1 MAPDL
6 YSLTSSSRWM
16 ILIVTVGIATV
27 SALSARIWSIER
39 SHRRIRSVL
48 EKRVFLRTKELER
61 AYEMTEHVVNAV
73 KEAIVVVDP
82 RGEAVLVNPAA
93 QAMLE
98 IDRSSDDSRQI
109 CRVFN
114 ERFPD
119 LRNFMREHV
128 EGASG
133 KTSVTIR
140 TDVSGRRRVLE
151 VLGTPLD
158 GPDEGHVYVVR
169 DITDALSFLEM
180 KSRFVSIVSH
190 EIRTPLTSLS
200 GSLDLLDEGVLGA
213 LPDRA
218 ADLVSIA
225 RSSTDRLVR
234 LVNDVLDLDRLESQR
249 LTLSPT
255 WVSIDELFVET
266 LRTMQ
271 PFSTKHGVRLLA
283 DSANGHLNGKVFVDQ
298 DRIVQVLLNL
308 VLNAIK
314 FAPASSTILVS
325 ARRRHD
331 EVEFR
336 VDDEGRGVPQSELES
351 IFEPFT
357 QIETTDDRRDSG
369 TGLGLAIC
377 RGIVER
383 HGGRIWAENRV
394 PTGTRFVFTIPHER
408 QETNP

>member
-1 MAPDL
+1 MAEDL
-6 YSLTSSSRWM
+6 FSLTTGSRWM
-16 ILIVTVGIATV
+16 ILVVTLGLVSVVGLTV
-27 SALSARIWSIER
+27 RIWSIER

-82 RGEAVLVNPAA
+82 NGDAVLVNPAA
-93 QAMLE
+93 RGMLD
-98 IDRSSDDSRQI
+98 IDSVSDDSRQI

-119 LRNFMREHV
+119 LHEFMREHV
-128 EGASG
+128 QGASG
-133 KTSVTIR
+133 KSSVTIR
-140 TDVSGRRRVLE
+140 ADVSGRRRVLE
-151 VLGTPLD
+151 VMGTPLD
-158 GPDEGHVYVVR
+158 GPEEGHVYVVR
-169 DITDALSFLEM
+169 DITDALSLLEM

-200 GSLDLLDEGVLGA
+200 GSLDLLDAGVLGA

-255 WVSIDELFVET
+255 WVSTDDLFVET

-283 DSANGHLNGKVFVDQ
+283 ESENDRLYADY
-298 DRIVQVLLNL
+298 DRIIQVLLNL
-308 VLNAIK
+308 VQNAIK
-314 FAPASSTILVS
+314 FAPSSSTIVVS
-325 ARRRHD
+325 AHRRHD
-331 EVEFR
+331 DIEFSVE
-336 VDDEGRGVPQSELES
+336 DEGRGIPPGELES

-377 RGIVER
+377 RGIVQR

-394 PTGTRFVFTIPHER
+394 PIGTRFVFTSPLAR